1 MLKEKSKTSKIVTY
15 VDAIAA
21 SAASIIAM
29 AGDEIV
35 MPSNTLMMIHNCWTL
50 GIGNAN
56 ELRKVASDM
65 DKIMDA
71 VIQCYLSKV
80 KITEEELRNL
90 LDEETYLT
98 AQEAL
103 EKGFCD
109 RIIELKED
117 SKEIQQN
124 ALSSLVRIVKN
135 SKEKSKVVNETN
147 LIVSN
152 KIVENN
158 SKEESDIKSL
168 FNLK

>member
-1 MLKEKSKTSKIVTY
+1 
-15 VDAIAA
+15 
-21 SAASIIAM
+21 
-29 AGDEIV
+29 
-35 MPSNTLMMIHNCWTL
+35 
-50 GIGNAN
+50 
-56 ELRKVASDM
+56 
-65 DKIMDA
+65 MDA

-109 RIIELKED
+109 KIIELKED